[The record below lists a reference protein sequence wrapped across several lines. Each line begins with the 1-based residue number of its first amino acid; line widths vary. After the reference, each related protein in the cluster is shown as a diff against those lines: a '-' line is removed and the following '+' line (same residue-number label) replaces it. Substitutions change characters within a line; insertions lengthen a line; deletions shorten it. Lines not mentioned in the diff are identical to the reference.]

1 MKKFM
6 TIKGEVVWLSTT
18 GSLMGYKVGQR
29 VKRPFSGP
37 GTIVGF
43 NEGTVWVSFDKDN
56 GRVKP
61 VKKGWVLER
70 EEPIYT

>member
-1 MKKFM
+1 
-6 TIKGEVVWLSTT
+6 
-18 GSLMGYKVGQR
+18 MGYKARQR
-29 VKRPFSGP
+29 VRRPFSGP
-37 GTIVGF
+37 GVIAGFDFVG
-43 NEGTVWVSFDKDN
+43 GTVWVSFDKDN